1 MLTLRKTT
9 PTFGL
14 DLFEAAEAPEPG
26 PGQVTVRVENAG
38 ICGSDVHAYEWTDG
52 YGFMVPHLPVTMGHE
67 FAGRIVATG
76 PGADLAQ
83 GLAVTVIPAIACGV
97 CANCTQ
103 GNPRNCLNRQTIGLT
118 LPGGFARHV
127 TVPAGNCMPL
137 PPNVDTELGALTEP
151 LGVGCE
157 AVLTGEVGLGDT
169 VLVMGPGTIGQAIAL
184 FARAA
189 GAGRVLVSGRADG
202 PRFDVIRQLGFGDVL
217 DVAEAPLADLV
228 LAANGGRKVDVVIEA
243 TGYPPAVNDGL
254 GVLRTGGVLVVAGIH
269 PGPVSIHLT
278 NFVRARHQLRA
289 THGCDRPTWDKVLT
303 LLGRDPDGY
312 RPMITHRLPL
322 DRGLE
327 GFELAR
333 QRAASKVMLRP

>member
-1 MLTLRKTT
+1 MLTLRKTK
-9 PTFGL
+9 PGFGL
-14 DLFEAAEAPEPG
+14 DLFEGTEAPAPAA
-26 PGQVTVRVENAG
+26 GQVTVRVENAG

-67 FAGRIVATG
+67 FAGRIIAAG
-76 PGADLAQ
+76 PGASLAE
-83 GLAVTVIPAIACGV
+83 GTRVTVMPAVTCGT
-97 CANCTQ
+97 CANCARGDQ
-103 GNPRNCLNRQTIGLT
+103 RNCLDRQSIGLT

-127 TVPAGNCMPL
+127 TVASANCIPL
-137 PPNVDTELGALTEP
+137 PGNVDTELGALTEP

-157 AVLTGEVGLGDT
+157 AVLTGDVGLGDT

-189 GAGRVLVSGRADG
+189 GAGRVLIAGRADE
-202 PRFDVIRQLGFGDVL
+202 PRFDVMRQLGFDDIL

-228 LAANGGRKVDVVIEA
+228 LAATGGRKADVVLEA
-243 TGYPPAVNDGL
+243 TGYPPSINDGL

-269 PGPVSIHLT
+269 PGPVSLHLT

-289 THGCDRPTWDKVLT
+289 THGCARPTWDKVLT
-303 LLGRDPDGY
+303 LLGREPE
-312 RPMITHRLPL
+312 RFRAMITHRLPL
-322 DRGLE
+322 DRGLD

>member
-1 MLTLRKTT
+1 MLTLRKTQ
-9 PTFGL
+9 PGFGL
-14 DLFEAAEAPEPG
+14 DLHEGTEAPSPG

-67 FAGRIVATG
+67 FAGRIVASGAGTG
-76 PGADLAQ
+76 LQEGS
-83 GLAVTVIPAIACGV
+83 AVTVMPAVTCGH
-97 CANCTQ
+97 CANCQ
-103 GNPRNCLNRQTIGLT
+103 RADARNCVNRQSIGLT
-118 LPGGFARHV
+118 LPGGFARFV
-127 TVPAGNCMPL
+127 TIPATNCMPL

-189 GAGRVLVSGRADG
+189 GAGRVLIAGRADG
-202 PRFDVIRQLGFGDVL
+202 PRFDVMRQLGFEDIL
-217 DVAEAPLADLV
+217 DVADGSLTDLV
-228 LAANGGRKVDVVIEA
+228 MAATGGRKVDIVIEA

-254 GVLRTGGVLVVAGIH
+254 AVLRTGGVFVVAGIH

-289 THGCDRPTWDKVLT
+289 THGCARPTWDKVLT
-303 LLGRDPDGY
+303 LMGREPERF

-322 DRGLE
+322 DRGIE
-327 GFELAR
+327 GFELSR
-333 QRAASKVMLRP
+333 QRAASKVMLQP